1 MIQNFALIRMYSI
14 THFHAIIDEVKWMF
28 VSMMSKAVGLSECD
42 REEEEDGRGECVE
55 FEHDVFQ
62 SVIEKE
68 KKKMDEVSVGA
79 AASTS
84 VVDLSGD
91 SHLQVETQDL
101 TKLLVTIKR
110 LIFHI
115 PKG

>member
-1 MIQNFALIRMYSI
+1 
-14 THFHAIIDEVKWMF
+14 MF
-28 VSMMSKAVGLSECD
+28 VNMMSKADGLSECD
-42 REEEEDGRGECVE
+42 REKEEEDGRGECVE
-55 FEHDVFQ
+55 CEHDVFQ
-62 SVIEKE
+62 SVTEKE

-101 TKLLVTIKR
+101 T
-110 LIFHI
+110 
-115 PKG
+115 

>member
-1 MIQNFALIRMYSI
+1 
-14 THFHAIIDEVKWMF
+14 MF
-28 VSMMSKAVGLSECD
+28 VSTISKPDGVSECD
-42 REEEEDGRGECVE
+42 RKEEKDGRGECGE
-55 FEHDVFQ
+55 CEHDVFQ

-91 SHLQVETQDL
+91 SHLQVEAQDS
-101 TKLLVTIKR
+101 T
-110 LIFHI
+110 
-115 PKG
+115 

>member
-1 MIQNFALIRMYSI
+1 M
-14 THFHAIIDEVKWMF
+14 
-28 VSMMSKAVGLSECD
+28 
-42 REEEEDGRGECVE
+42 
-55 FEHDVFQ
+55 VFQ
-62 SVIEKE
+62 SEIEKE

-101 TKLLVTIKR
+101 TWLLI
-110 LIFHI
+110 
-115 PKG
+115 

>member
-1 MIQNFALIRMYSI
+1 M
-14 THFHAIIDEVKWMF
+14 
-28 VSMMSKAVGLSECD
+28 
-42 REEEEDGRGECVE
+42 
-55 FEHDVFQ
+55 VFQ
-62 SVIEKE
+62 SVIE

-101 TKLLVTIKR
+101 TWLLIWVI
-110 LIFHI
+110 LIVYIYLIWHLTTKQSIYIFQQADVF
-115 PKG
+115 

>member
-1 MIQNFALIRMYSI
+1 M
-14 THFHAIIDEVKWMF
+14 
-28 VSMMSKAVGLSECD
+28 
-42 REEEEDGRGECVE
+42 
-55 FEHDVFQ
+55 VFQ
-62 SVIEKE
+62 SVIEK

-101 TKLLVTIKR
+101 TWLLI
-110 LIFHI
+110 
-115 PKG
+115 

>member
-1 MIQNFALIRMYSI
+1 MWWVWA
-14 THFHAIIDEVKWMF
+14 WC
-28 VSMMSKAVGLSECD
+28 LSECD
-42 REEEEDGRGECVE
+42 REREEEYGRGECGE
-55 FEHDVFQ
+55 CEHDVFQ
-62 SVIEKE
+62 SAIE

-101 TKLLVTIKR
+101 TWLLI
-110 LIFHI
+110 
-115 PKG
+115 